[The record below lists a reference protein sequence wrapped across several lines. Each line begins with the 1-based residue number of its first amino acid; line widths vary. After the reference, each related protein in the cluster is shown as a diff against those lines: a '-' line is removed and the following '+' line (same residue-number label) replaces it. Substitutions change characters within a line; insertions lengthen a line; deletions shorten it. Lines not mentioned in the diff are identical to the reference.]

1 MQARVSELYKKGS
14 EEAEQRVEELLKAV
28 GKMKALVDE
37 VSKERDE
44 IATSLEEET
53 IRYTV

>member
-1 MQARVSELYKKGS
+1 M
-14 EEAEQRVEELLKAV
+14 EELLKAV